1 MLRWKMVWEVSRRV
15 EERKESRKRIGL
27 GEDNE
32 DDVRMGV
39 EDWGWVCRWEVRR
52 VAAKRR
58 VEGERKGG
66 WRRVKKACRRSK
78 HASHPVS
85 QVVSRS

>member
-1 MLRWKMVWEVSRRV
+1 VMLRWKMVWEVSRRV

-39 EDWGWVCRWEVRR
+39 EDWGWVCR
-52 VAAKRR
+52 
-58 VEGERKGG
+58 
-66 WRRVKKACRRSK
+66 
-78 HASHPVS
+78 
-85 QVVSRS
+85 